1 MGVKILIIEGGE
13 PLLWRDGNK
22 TLSDIVQ
29 HARKLF
35 PSVCM
40 TTNGT
45 IPWQHIP
52 FDRVWI
58 SLDGPPTIHDSI
70 RGKGI
75 FHTVWKNL
83 EQSDRN
89 KTLVSTTINQINL
102 SSIPELLAML
112 RGSTA
117 GVTIQFHYPYN
128 GLPDPLF
135 VPRSDRKEVLDELIR
150 LKRLGYPVANSVRS
164 LQELKLERW
173 TCEDGLLANAEPDG
187 TIHHGCYLKN
197 RGIAECSFCG
207 FAAHNEMSLAFKM
220 KWQSVRTG
228 MKIFFMGQA
237 AE

>member
-22 TLSDIVQ
+22 TLSDIVK
-29 HARKLF
+29 HARKFF

-128 GLPDPLF
+128 GLPDPLLC
-135 VPRSDRKEVLDELIR
+135 P
-150 LKRLGYPVANSVRS
+150 AVRS
-164 LQELKLERW
+164 Q
-173 TCEDGLLANAEPDG
+173 GSA
-187 TIHHGCYLKN
+187 
-197 RGIAECSFCG
+197 
-207 FAAHNEMSLAFKM
+207 
-220 KWQSVRTG
+220 
-228 MKIFFMGQA
+228 
-237 AE
+237 